1 MSTYKDSLRGAIR
14 KLCTQLNGKFAKKS
28 DVPTK
33 VSQLLNDKEYF
44 AGSVPES
51 SISAITGL
59 NNGVPP
65 LARTLIDNCRANK
78 LAFLPA
84 DQIIV
89 EKTIDGGKTW
99 TDAGVSDGSK
109 AYTFSGVQQGYIA
122 LPQISGKMNT
132 LCGIRVTFTAMKYDV
147 PSGTAETDKY
157 KYWNKNYVKSAERYC
172 ELDYFWLHVNSINN
186 AISVKLEAASGAY
199 PDKWSIHYDG
209 KLRMT
214 GWSGPNIIKQPNK
227 YSWGVFGGSPGQ
239 TTQAWNYRFTFM
251 TVPLSG
257 ETELSTGFETKSQ
270 TINAIRG
277 YGTKNWVSSNN
288 LMATDNIYS
297 VDVDKSTTFPATV
310 SAPVFKE
317 NGKNLADLY
326 MGKTSIYPVGSI
338 IMSITNIDPASLY
351 GGTWVSGAYISK
363 YQYGGQIIF
372 SEGATPINGAP
383 YVYKRIK

>member
-1 MSTYKDSLRGAIR
+1 MSTYKDSLLGAIR
-14 KLCTQLNGKFAKKS
+14 KLCTQLNGEFAKKS

-33 VSQLLNDKEYF
+33 VSQLTNDKGYF

-59 NNGVPP
+59 DDVPP
-65 LARTLIDNCRANK
+65 LARALIDHCRANK

-99 TDAGVSDGSK
+99 TDAGVSDATK
-109 AYTFSGVQQGYIA
+109 AYTFSGVQYGGIA

-132 LCGIRVTFTAMKYDV
+132 LCGVRVTFTAMKYDV

-157 KYWNKNYVKSAERYC
+157 KYWNKNYVKSTERYC
-172 ELDYFWLHVNSINN
+172 RLDYFWFWIRSINN
-186 AISVKLEAASGAY
+186 AISVKLEAATGAH
-199 PDKWSIHYDG
+199 PDDWRICYD

-214 GWSGPNIIKQPNK
+214 GWSGPNIIQQTKC
-227 YSWGVFGGSPGQ
+227 VFGGGSEQ
-239 TTQAWNYRFTFM
+239 TDRLWNYRFTFM

-257 ETELSTGFETKSQ
+257 KTELSTGYETQSQ
-270 TINAIRG
+270 SIFAIRG
-277 YGTKNWVSSNN
+277 YGTDTWISSNN
-288 LMATDNIYS
+288 LMDTDNIYS
-297 VDVDKSTTFPATV
+297 VGVDKSTTFPATV

-351 GGTWVSGAYISK
+351 GGTWVSGAYLLE
-363 YQYGGQIIF
+363 YGGQIIF
-372 SEGATPINGAP
+372 SEGVTPIDGAP
-383 YVYKRIK
+383 YVYKRTK

>member
-1 MSTYKDSLRGAIR
+1 MSTYKDSMLGAVR

-33 VSQLLNDKEYF
+33 VSQLTNDKGYF

-51 SISAITGL
+51 SISATTGFAS
-59 NNGVPP
+59 GVPP
-65 LARTLIDNCRANK
+65 LARALIDNCRANK

-99 TDAGVSDGSK
+99 TDAGVSDATK
-109 AYTFSGVQQGYIA
+109 AHIFSGVTYGYIA
-122 LPQISGKMNT
+122 LPQINGKMNT
-132 LCGIRVTFTAMKYDV
+132 LCGVRVTFTAMKYDV

-157 KYWNKNYVKSAERYC
+157 KYWNKNYVKSTERYC
-172 ELDYFWLHVNSINN
+172 TLDYFWFWVSSVNN
-186 AISVKLEAASGAY
+186 AISVKLETATGDH
-199 PDKWSIHYDG
+199 PDDWRIHYDG
-209 KLRMT
+209 GLRMT
-214 GWSGPNIIKQPNK
+214 GGSGTNTIKQPK
-227 YSWGVFGGSPGQ
+227 DVFGGGTSQ
-239 TTQAWNYRFTFM
+239 TTQPWNYRFTFM
-251 TVPLSG
+251 TVPPSG
-257 ETELSTGFETKSQ
+257 KTELSTGYETQSQ
-270 TINAIRG
+270 MIYAIRG
-277 YGTKNWVSSNN
+277 YGDVVWIAANN
-288 LMATDNIYS
+288 LMRTDNIYS
-297 VDVDKSTTFPATV
+297 VGVDKSTTFPATV

-326 MGKTSIYPVGSI
+326 MQKASLYPVGSI

-351 GGTWVSGAYISK
+351 GGTWVSGAYIS
-363 YQYGGQIIF
+363 QYGGQIIF

>member
-1 MSTYKDSLRGAIR
+1 MNTYKDSLLGAIR
-14 KLCTQLNGKFAKKS
+14 KLCTSLNGEFAKKS

-33 VSQLLNDKEYF
+33 VSQLNNDKEYF

-51 SISAITGL
+51 SISATTGL
-59 NNGVPP
+59 NDVPP
-65 LARTLIDNCRANK
+65 LARALIDHCRANK

-99 TDAGVSDGSK
+99 TDAGVSDATK
-109 AYTFSGVQQGYIA
+109 AYTFSGVQYGDIA

-132 LCGIRVTFTAMKYDV
+132 LCGVRVTFTAMKYEV

-157 KYWNKNYVKSAERYC
+157 KYWNKNYVKSTERYC
-172 ELDYFWLHVNSINN
+172 NLDYFWLWVSSINN
-186 AISVKLEAASGAY
+186 AISVKLEAAYGDY
-199 PDKWSIHYDG
+199 PGEWSICYDG
-209 KLRMT
+209 GLRMT
-214 GWSGPNIIKQPNK
+214 GWSGPNIIKQPTNL
-227 YSWGVFGGSPGQ
+227 FGGS
-239 TTQAWNYRFTFM
+239 TTQTSQPWNYRFTFM
-251 TVPLSG
+251 TAPPNG
-257 ETELSTGFETKSQ
+257 ETKLSTGFETQSQ
-270 TINAIRG
+270 AIYAIKG
-277 YGTKNWVSSNN
+277 YGTKSWTEPNN

-326 MGKTSIYPVGSI
+326 MQKASLYPVGSI
-338 IMSITNIDPASLY
+338 ITSYFAINPASLY
-351 GGTWVSGAYISK
+351 GGTWAAGAYSH
-363 YQYGGQIIF
+363 YQWGSPVFKAGT
-372 SEGATPINGAP
+372 TPASGEP

>member
-33 VSQLLNDKEYF
+33 VSQLTNDKGYF

-59 NNGVPP
+59 NDDVPP
-65 LARTLIDNCRANK
+65 LARSLIDNCRANK

-99 TDAGVSDGSK
+99 TDAGVSDANK
-109 AYTFSGVQQGYIA
+109 AYVFSGVQYGYIA

-132 LCGIRVTFTAMKYDV
+132 LCGVRVTFTAMKYDV

-157 KYWNKNYVKSAERYC
+157 KYWNKNYVKSTERDC
-172 ELDYFWLHVNSINN
+172 TLDYFWIWVRSVNN
-186 AISVKLEAASGAY
+186 AISVKLEAAYGAY

-214 GWSGPNIIKQPNK
+214 GWDGPNIIKQPE
-227 YSWGVFGGSPGQ
+227 WIFGGGTSQ
-239 TTQAWNYRFTFM
+239 TFRPWNYRLTFM
-251 TVPLSG
+251 TMPRSG
-257 ETELSTGFETKSQ
+257 KTELATGYETNSQ
-270 TINAIRG
+270 RICAIRG
-277 YGTKNWVSSNN
+277 YGSRVWAAANN
-288 LMATDNIYS
+288 LMDTDNIYS

-326 MGKTSIYPVGSI
+326 IQKASLYPVGSI
-338 IMSITNIDPASLY
+338 ITSYFAINPASLY
-351 GGTWVSGAYISK
+351 GGTWVAGAYTH
-363 YQYGGQIIF
+363 YQWGPPVFKAGTTPA
-372 SEGATPINGAP
+372 SEEP
-383 YVYKRIK
+383 YVYKKIK

>member
-1 MSTYKDSLRGAIR
+1 MSTYKDSLLGAVR

-33 VSQLLNDKEYF
+33 VSQLTNDKGYF

-59 NNGVPP
+59 NDEVPP
-65 LARTLIDNCRANK
+65 LARALIDRCRANK

-99 TDAGVSDGSK
+99 TDAGVSDATK
-109 AYTFSGVQQGYIA
+109 AYTFSGVQYGGIA

-132 LCGIRVTFTAMKYDV
+132 LCGVRVTFTAMKYAV

-157 KYWNKNYVKSAERYC
+157 KYWNKNYVKSTERYC
-172 ELDYFWLHVNSINN
+172 QLDYFWLWVSSSNN
-186 AISVKLEAASGAY
+186 AISVKLEAATGAH
-199 PDKWSIHYDG
+199 PDDWRIRYDG
-209 KLRMT
+209 GLRMT
-214 GWSGPNIIKQPNK
+214 GWSGPNIIKQL
-227 YSWGVFGGSPGQ
+227 SWVFGGQLSQ
-239 TTQAWNYRFTFM
+239 TTQPWNYRFTFM
-251 TVPLSG
+251 TVPPRG
-257 ETELSTGFETKSQ
+257 KTELSTGFETQSQ
-270 TINAIRG
+270 MIYAIRG
-277 YGTKNWVSSNN
+277 YGAEVWTAANN
-288 LMATDNIYS
+288 LMDTDNIYS
-297 VDVDKSTTFPATV
+297 VGVNKSTTFPATV

-326 MGKTSIYPVGSI
+326 IQKASLYPVGSI

-351 GGTWVSGAYISK
+351 GGTWVSGAYIS
-363 YQYGGQIIF
+363 QYGGQIIF

>member
-1 MSTYKDSLRGAIR
+1 MSTYTDSLLGAVR
-14 KLCTQLNGKFAKKS
+14 KLCTHLNGKFAKKS

-33 VSQLLNDKEYF
+33 VSQLTNDKGYF

-59 NNGVPP
+59 NDDVPP
-65 LARTLIDNCRANK
+65 LARALIDNCRANK

-89 EKTIDGGKTW
+89 EKTVDGGKTW
-99 TDAGVSDGSK
+99 TDAGVSDATK
-109 AYTFSGVQQGYIA
+109 AYIFSGVQYGDIA

-132 LCGIRVTFTAMKYDV
+132 LCGVRVTFTAMKYDV

-157 KYWNKNYVKSAERYC
+157 KYWNKNYVKSTERYC
-172 ELDYFWLHVNSINN
+172 TLDYFWIWVSSVNN
-186 AISVKLEAASGAY
+186 AISVKLEEAYGAY

-214 GWSGPNIIKQPNK
+214 GWSGPNIIKQPE
-227 YSWGVFGGSPGQ
+227 WAFGGGSSQ
-239 TTQAWNYRFTFM
+239 TGNPWNYRFTFM
-251 TVPLSG
+251 TVPPSG
-257 ETELSTGFETKSQ
+257 KTELSTGYEAQPQK
-270 TINAIRG
+270 IYAIRG
-277 YGTKNWVSSNN
+277 YGTNTWTPSNN
-288 LMATDNIYS
+288 LMNTDNIYS

-372 SEGATPINGAP
+372 SEGATPIKGAP

>member
-1 MSTYKDSLRGAIR
+1 
-14 KLCTQLNGKFAKKS
+14 
-28 DVPTK
+28 
-33 VSQLLNDKEYF
+33 
-44 AGSVPES
+44 
-51 SISAITGL
+51 
-59 NNGVPP
+59 
-65 LARTLIDNCRANK
+65 
-78 LAFLPA
+78 
-84 DQIIV
+84 
-89 EKTIDGGKTW
+89 
-99 TDAGVSDGSK
+99 
-109 AYTFSGVQQGYIA
+109 
-122 LPQISGKMNT
+122 
-132 LCGIRVTFTAMKYDV
+132 
-147 PSGTAETDKY
+147 
-157 KYWNKNYVKSAERYC
+157 
-172 ELDYFWLHVNSINN
+172 
-186 AISVKLEAASGAY
+186 
-199 PDKWSIHYDG
+199 
-209 KLRMT
+209 
-214 GWSGPNIIKQPNK
+214 
-227 YSWGVFGGSPGQ
+227 
-239 TTQAWNYRFTFM
+239 M

-257 ETELSTGFETKSQ
+257 KTELSTEFETKSQ

-372 SEGATPINGAP
+372 SEGATPIDGAP

>member
-1 MSTYKDSLRGAIR
+1 MSTYKDSLQGAIR

-33 VSQLLNDKEYF
+33 VSQLTNDKGYF
-44 AGSVPES
+44 SGSVPES
-51 SISAITGL
+51 GISAITGL
-59 NNGVPP
+59 NEEVPP
-65 LARTLIDNCRANK
+65 LARALIDHCRANK

-99 TDAGVSDGSK
+99 TDAGVSDATK
-109 AYTFSGVQQGYIA
+109 AYTFSGVQYGGIA

-132 LCGIRVTFTAMKYDV
+132 LCGVRVTFTAMKYDV

-157 KYWNKNYVKSAERYC
+157 KYWNKNYVKSTERYC
-172 ELDYFWLHVNSINN
+172 NLDYFWLWVNSVDN

-199 PDKWSIHYDG
+199 PDKWSIHYDSG
-209 KLRMT
+209 LRMT
-214 GWSGPNIIKQPNK
+214 GWSGPNIIKQSD
-227 YSWGVFGGSPGQ
+227 YIFGGNTSQ
-239 TTQAWNYRFTFM
+239 TAQPWNYRFTFM
-251 TVPLSG
+251 TAPRNG
-257 ETELSTGFETKSQ
+257 KTKLSTEYETRQ
-270 TINAIRG
+270 QGIYAIRG
-277 YGTKNWVSSNN
+277 YGTKIWTSPNN
-288 LMATDNIYS
+288 LMDTDNIYS

-326 MGKTSIYPVGSI
+326 MQKAFLYPVGSI
-338 IMSITNIDPASLY
+338 ITSTTSINPASLY
-351 GGTWVSGAYISK
+351 GGTWVSGAYLS
-363 YQYGGQIIF
+363 QYGGQIIF
-372 SEGATPINGAP
+372 SEGVTPIDGAP

>member
-1 MSTYKDSLRGAIR
+1 MSTYKDSMLGAVR

-33 VSQLLNDKEYF
+33 VSQLTNDKGYF

-51 SISAITGL
+51 SISATTGFAY
-59 NNGVPP
+59 GVPP
-65 LARTLIDNCRANK
+65 LARALIDNCRANK

-99 TDAGVSDGSK
+99 TDAGVSDAVK
-109 AYTFSGVQQGYIA
+109 AQIFSGVTYGDIT
-122 LPQISGKMNT
+122 LPQINGKMNT
-132 LCGIRVTFTAMKYDV
+132 LCGVRVTFTAMKYDV

-172 ELDYFWLHVNSINN
+172 NLDYFWFWINSVNN
-186 AISVKLEAASGAY
+186 AISVKLEAATGAH
-199 PDKWSIHYDG
+199 PEAWWIQYDG
-209 KLRMT
+209 GLRMT
-214 GWSGPNIIKQPNK
+214 GWPGPNIIKKPK
-227 YSWGVFGGSPGQ
+227 DAFGGSPSQ
-239 TTQAWNYRFTFM
+239 TANPWNYRFTFM

-257 ETELSTGFETKSQ
+257 KTELSTGYETQSQ
-270 TINAIRG
+270 HIYAIRG
-277 YGTKNWVSSNN
+277 YGDIVWTAANN
-288 LMATDNIYS
+288 LMDTDNIYS
-297 VDVDKSTTFPATV
+297 VGVDKSTTFPATV

-326 MGKTSIYPVGSI
+326 MQKASLYPVGSI
-338 IMSITNIDPASLY
+338 ITSTTNIDPASLY
-351 GGTWVSGAYISK
+351 GGTWVSGAYLS
-363 YQYGGQIIF
+363 QYGGQIIF
-372 SEGATPINGAP
+372 SEGATPIDGAP

>member
-1 MSTYKDSLRGAIR
+1 MSTYKDSLQGAIR

-33 VSQLLNDKEYF
+33 VSQLTNDKGYF

-51 SISAITGL
+51 SISATTGFS
-59 NNGVPP
+59 NGVPP
-65 LARTLIDNCRANK
+65 LARALIDNCRANK

-99 TDAGVSDGSK
+99 TDAGVSDATK
-109 AYTFSGVQQGYIA
+109 AHIFSGVTYGDIA
-122 LPQISGKMNT
+122 LPQINGKMNT
-132 LCGIRVTFTAMKYDV
+132 LCGVRVTFTAMKYDV
-147 PSGTAETDKY
+147 PSWAAETDKY
-157 KYWNKNYVKSAERYC
+157 KYWNKNYVKSTERYC
-172 ELDYFWLHVNSINN
+172 TLDYFWFWITSVNN

-199 PDKWSIHYDG
+199 PDKWSIPYDG
-209 KLRMT
+209 ELRMT
-214 GWSGPNIIKQPNK
+214 GWSGVNIIRLSR
-227 YSWGVFGGSPGQ
+227 YVFGGNTSQ
-239 TTQAWNYRFTFM
+239 TTQPWNYRFTFM
-251 TVPLSG
+251 TVPPSG
-257 ETELSTGFETKSQ
+257 KTELSTGYETRSQ
-270 TINAIRG
+270 NILAIRG
-277 YGTKNWVSSNN
+277 YGTNTWLSSNN

-297 VDVDKSTTFPATV
+297 VDVDQSTTFPATV

-351 GGTWVSGAYISK
+351 GGTWVSGAYAH
-363 YQYGGQIIF
+363 YQWGPPVFKAGT
-372 SEGATPINGAP
+372 TPASGAP
-383 YVYKRIK
+383 YVYKRTK

>member
-33 VSQLLNDKEYF
+33 VSQLTNDKGYF

-59 NNGVPP
+59 NNDVPP
-65 LARTLIDNCRANK
+65 LARSLIDNCRANK

-99 TDAGVSDGSK
+99 TDAGVSDETK
-109 AYTFSGVQQGYIA
+109 AYIFSGVQYGNIA

-132 LCGIRVTFTAMKYDV
+132 LCGVRVTFTAMKYDV

-157 KYWNKNYVKSAERYC
+157 KYWNKNYVKSTERYC
-172 ELDYFWLHVNSINN
+172 NLDYFWFRVRSINN
-186 AISVKLEAASGAY
+186 AISVKLEVAAGDH
-199 PDKWSIHYDG
+199 PDAWWIQYDG
-209 KLRMT
+209 GPRMT
-214 GWSGPNIIKQPNK
+214 GWSGPNIIKQSK
-227 YSWGVFGGSPGQ
+227 YVFGGDTKQ
-239 TTQAWNYRFTFM
+239 TGNPWNYRFTFM
-251 TVPLSG
+251 TAPPNG
-257 ETELSTGFETKSQ
+257 KTKLSTGYETQ
-270 TINAIRG
+270 QQVIYAIRG
-277 YGTKNWVSSNN
+277 YGTDKWVSSNN
-288 LMATDNIYS
+288 LMDTDNIYS
-297 VDVDKSTTFPATV
+297 VGVDKSTTFPATV

-338 IMSITNIDPASLY
+338 ITSTTSINPASLY
-351 GGTWVSGAYISK
+351 GGTWVSGAYLL
-363 YQYGGQIIF
+363 QYGGQIIF
-372 SEGATPINGAP
+372 SEGVAPIDGAP
-383 YVYKRIK
+383 YVYKRTK

>member
-1 MSTYKDSLRGAIR
+1 MNTYKDSLLGAIR
-14 KLCTQLNGKFAKKS
+14 KLCTRLNGEFAKKS

-33 VSQLLNDKEYF
+33 VSQLTNDKGYF

-59 NNGVPP
+59 NGAVSP
-65 LARTLIDNCRANK
+65 LARALIDNCRANK

-99 TDAGVSDGSK
+99 TDAGVSDETK
-109 AYTFSGVQQGYIA
+109 AYVFSGVQDGGIA
-122 LPQISGKMNT
+122 LPQINGKMNT
-132 LCGIRVTFTAMKYDV
+132 LCGVRVTFTAMKYDV
-147 PSGTAETDKY
+147 PSLAAETDKY
-157 KYWNKNYVKSAERYC
+157 KYWNENYVKSTERYC
-172 ELDYFWLHVNSINN
+172 QLDYFWLWISSSNN
-186 AISVKLEAASGAY
+186 AISVKLEVANGAN
-199 PDKWSIHYDG
+199 PDNWIVTYG
-209 KLRMT
+209 GGLRMT
-214 GWSGPNIIKQPNK
+214 GWSGPNIIKQSPLQ
-227 YSWGVFGGSPGQ
+227 FGGNTSQTGQ
-239 TTQAWNYRFTFM
+239 HWNYRFTFM
-251 TVPLSG
+251 TVPPRG
-257 ETELSTGFETKSQ
+257 KTELSTGFETQSQ
-270 TINAIRG
+270 MIYAIRG
-277 YGTKNWVSSNN
+277 YGTKLWGAANN

-338 IMSITNIDPASLY
+338 ITSYFAINPASLY
-351 GGTWVSGAYISK
+351 GGTWAAGAYSH
-363 YQYGGQIIF
+363 YQWGSPVFKAGT
-372 SEGATPINGAP
+372 TPASGEP

>member
-1 MSTYKDSLRGAIR
+1 MSTYKDSLLGAIR
-14 KLCTQLNGKFAKKS
+14 KLCTQLNGEFAKKS

-33 VSQLLNDKEYF
+33 VSQLANDKGYF

-51 SISAITGL
+51 SISAMCL
-59 NNGVPP
+59 NDEVPP
-65 LARTLIDNCRANK
+65 LARALINNCRANK

-99 TDAGVSDGSK
+99 TDAGVADESK
-109 AYTFSGVQQGYIA
+109 ASTFSGVQYGNIA

-132 LCGIRVTFTAMKYDV
+132 LCGVRVTFTAMKYDV

-157 KYWNKNYVKSAERYC
+157 KYWNKNYVKSTDRYC
-172 ELDYFWLHVNSINN
+172 NLDYFWFWVNSSNN
-186 AISVKLEAASGAY
+186 AISVKLEAAYGAY

-214 GWSGPNIIKQPNK
+214 GWSGPNIIKQSK
-227 YSWGVFGGSPGQ
+227 YMFGGNPSQ
-239 TTQAWNYRFTFM
+239 TAQPWNYRFTFM
-251 TVPLSG
+251 TAPPNG
-257 ETELSTGFETKSQ
+257 ETKLSTGFETQRQ

-277 YGTKNWVSSNN
+277 YGTKVWVSPNN
-288 LMATDNIYS
+288 LMDTDNIYS
-297 VDVDKSTTFPATV
+297 VGVDKSTTFPATV

-326 MGKTSIYPVGSI
+326 MQKASLYPVGSI
-338 IMSITNIDPASLY
+338 ITSYFAINPASLY
-351 GGTWVSGAYISK
+351 GGTWVAGAYTH
-363 YQYGGQIIF
+363 YQWGPPVFKAGTTPA
-372 SEGATPINGAP
+372 SEEP
-383 YVYKRIK
+383 YVYKRTK

>member
-1 MSTYKDSLRGAIR
+1 MSTYKDSLLWAIR
-14 KLCTQLNGKFAKKS
+14 KLCTQLNRKFAKKS

-33 VSQLLNDKEYF
+33 VSQLLNDKGYF

-59 NNGVPP
+59 NDGVPP
-65 LARTLIDNCRANK
+65 LARALLDYCRANK

-99 TDAGVSDGSK
+99 TDAGVSDTTK
-109 AYTFSGVQQGYIA
+109 AYTFSGVQYDNIA

-132 LCGIRVTFTAMKYDV
+132 LCGVRVTFTAMKYDV

-157 KYWNKNYVKSAERYC
+157 KYWNKNYVKSTERYC
-172 ELDYFWLHVNSINN
+172 TLDYFWFLVNSINN
-186 AISVKLEAASGAY
+186 AISVKLEVASGAY
-199 PDKWSIHYDG
+199 PDKWSIRYDG
-209 KLRMT
+209 KLRMS
-214 GWSGPNIIKQPNK
+214 GWSGPNIIKPSE
-227 YSWGVFGGSPGQ
+227 YIFGGWTSQ
-239 TTQAWNYRFTFM
+239 TTQPWNYRFTFM
-251 TVPLSG
+251 TAPPNG
-257 ETELSTGFETKSQ
+257 ETKLSTGYETRHQ

-277 YGTKNWVSSNN
+277 YGTKGWVLPNN

-297 VDVDKSTTFPATV
+297 VDVNKSTTFPATV

-338 IMSITNIDPASLY
+338 IMSSTNINPASLY
-351 GGTWVSGAYISK
+351 GGTWVSGAYLS
-363 YQYGGQIIF
+363 QYGGQIIF

>member
-1 MSTYKDSLRGAIR
+1 MSTYKDSMLGAVR

-33 VSQLLNDKEYF
+33 VSQLTNDKGYF

-51 SISAITGL
+51 SISATTGFA
-59 NNGVPP
+59 NGVPP
-65 LARTLIDNCRANK
+65 LARALIDNCRANK

-99 TDAGVSDGSK
+99 TDAGVSDETK
-109 AYTFSGVQQGYIA
+109 ACTFSGVQYGGIE

-132 LCGIRVTFTAMKYDV
+132 LCGVRVTFTAMKYDV

-157 KYWNKNYVKSAERYC
+157 KYWNKNYVKSTERYC
-172 ELDYFWLHVNSINN
+172 NLDYFWFWINSVNN
-186 AISVKLEAASGAY
+186 AISVKLEVAAGDHPEA
-199 PDKWSIHYDG
+199 WWIQYDG
-209 KLRMT
+209 GLRMT
-214 GWSGPNIIKQPNK
+214 GWTGSNIIKQSK
-227 YSWGVFGGSPGQ
+227 YVFGGSPSQ
-239 TTQAWNYRFTFM
+239 TANPWNYRFTFM
-251 TVPLSG
+251 TVPPSG
-257 ETELSTGFETKSQ
+257 KTELSTGYETQSQ
-270 TINAIRG
+270 MIYAIRG
-277 YGTKNWVSSNN
+277 YGDVVWAAANN
-288 LMATDNIYS
+288 LMDTDNIYS
-297 VDVDKSTTFPATV
+297 VGVDKSTTFPATV

-326 MGKTSIYPVGSI
+326 MQKASLYPVGSI

-351 GGTWVSGAYISK
+351 GGTWVSGAYLS
-363 YQYGGQIIF
+363 QYGGQIIF

>member
-1 MSTYKDSLRGAIR
+1 MSTYKDSLLGAIR
-14 KLCTQLNGKFAKKS
+14 KLCTQLNGEFAKKS

-33 VSQLLNDKEYF
+33 VSQLTNDKGYF

-65 LARTLIDNCRANK
+65 LARALIDNCRANK

-99 TDAGVSDGSK
+99 TDAGVSDAAK
-109 AYTFSGVQQGYIA
+109 AYTFSGVKYGDIE

-132 LCGIRVTFTAMKYDV
+132 LCGVRVTFTGMKYDV

-157 KYWNKNYVKSAERYC
+157 KYWNKNYVKSTDRYC
-172 ELDYFWLHVNSINN
+172 NLDYFWFWISSRNN
-186 AISVKLEAASGAY
+186 AISVKLEAATGAH
-199 PDKWSIHYDG
+199 PDDWRICYD

-214 GWSGPNIIKQPNK
+214 GWSGPNIIQQTKC
-227 YSWGVFGGSPGQ
+227 VFGGGSEQ
-239 TTQAWNYRFTFM
+239 TDRLWNYRFTFM

-257 ETELSTGFETKSQ
+257 KTELSTGYETQSQ
-270 TINAIRG
+270 SIFAIRG
-277 YGTKNWVSSNN
+277 YGTDTWISSNN
-288 LMATDNIYS
+288 LMDTDNIYS
-297 VDVDKSTTFPATV
+297 VGVDKSTTFPATV

-351 GGTWVSGAYISK
+351 GGTWVSGAYLLE
-363 YQYGGQIIF
+363 YGGQIIF
-372 SEGATPINGAP
+372 SEGATPIDGAP

>member
-1 MSTYKDSLRGAIR
+1 MSTYKDSMLGAIR
-14 KLCTQLNGKFAKKS
+14 KLCTQLDGKFAKKS

-33 VSQLLNDKEYF
+33 VSQLTNDKGYF

-51 SISAITGL
+51 SISAITGS
-59 NNGVPP
+59 NNEVTP
-65 LARTLIDNCRANK
+65 LARALIDNCRANK

-99 TDAGVSDGSK
+99 TDAGVSDASK
-109 AYTFSGVQQGYIA
+109 AYTFSGVQNGYIA

-132 LCGIRVTFTAMKYDV
+132 LCGVRVTFTAMKYDV

-172 ELDYFWLHVNSINN
+172 GLDYFWFLVNSIDN

-199 PDKWSIHYDG
+199 PDEWSVHYDG

-214 GWSGPNIIKQPNK
+214 GWIGPNIIKQPTENLL
-227 YSWGVFGGSPGQ
+227 GVFGGSPRQ

-257 ETELSTGFETKSQ
+257 ETKLSTNFETKSQ
-270 TINAIRG
+270 SINAIRG
-277 YGTKNWVSSNN
+277 YGTKNWASSNN
-288 LMATDNIYS
+288 LMDTDNIYS

-326 MGKTSIYPVGSI
+326 MQKASLYPVGSI
-338 IMSITNIDPASLY
+338 IASTTSINPASLY
-351 GGTWVSGAYISK
+351 GGTWVSGAYLS
-363 YQYGGQIIF
+363 QYGGQIIF